1 MTLTLGIDEA
11 GRGPVIGPMVIA
23 GIVATPEQAEQLR
36 NIGVKDSKLIPPRIR
51 EDMFDMIKK
60 IVTSYKIIIIPP
72 KEIDEALESQELNL
86 NKLEALKSALIINE
100 LKPEKAILDA
110 PSVNTEAYE
119 NQVKFYLKNKDI
131 EFITENKADMNYIEV
146 GAASILAKVTRDN
159 EMEKLKKKYGE
170 MGPGYPS
177 NPITQ
182 AFLKQNWNKHPEI
195 FRKTW
200 ETYKKIAVAKSQKEL
215 GEF

>member
-11 GRGPVIGPMVIA
+11 GRGPVIGPMVMA
-23 GIVATPEQAEQLR
+23 GVVVTEEQTEQLR

-51 EDMFDMIKK
+51 EDMFEMIKK

-72 KEIDEALESQELNL
+72 KEIDDALESPDLNL

-110 PSVNTEAYE
+110 PSINTKAYE
-119 NQVKFYLKNKDI
+119 DQVKFYLKNKDI
-131 EFITENKADMNYIEV
+131 IFVTENKADLNYIEV
-146 GAASILAKVTRDN
+146 GAASILAKVTRDA
-159 EMEKLKKKYGE
+159 EIEKIRKKYGE
-170 MGPGYPS
+170 IGPGYPS

-182 AFLKQNWNKHPEI
+182 AFLKQNWEKHPEI

-200 ETYKKIAVAKSQKEL
+200 ETYKKIARAKSQKEL
-215 GEF
+215 GEY

>member
-11 GRGPVIGPMVIA
+11 GRGPVIGPMVMA
-23 GIVATPEQAEQLR
+23 GVVVNEEQTEQLR
-36 NIGVKDSKLIPPRIR
+36 NIGVKDSKLIPPGLR

-72 KEIDEALESQELNL
+72 KEIDDALESPDLNL

-110 PSVNTEAYE
+110 PSVNTQAYE
-119 NQVKFYLKNKDI
+119 DQVKFYLKNKNI
-131 EFITENKADMNYIEV
+131 KFITENKADLNYVEV
-146 GAASILAKVTRDN
+146 GAASILAKVTRDR
-159 EMEKLKKKYGE
+159 EIEKIRKKYGE
-170 MGPGYPS
+170 VGPGYPS

-182 AFLKQNWNKHPEI
+182 AFLRQNWEKHPEI

-200 ETYKKIAVAKSQKEL
+200 ETYKKIAIAKNQKKL
-215 GEF
+215 KEF

>member
-23 GIVATPEQAEQLR
+23 GVVVTEEQMEQLR
-36 NIGVKDSKLIPPRIR
+36 SIGVKDSKLIPPRIR

-60 IVTSYKIIIIPP
+60 IVTSHKIIIIPP

-110 PSVNTEAYE
+110 PSVNTKAYE
-119 NQVKFYLKNKDI
+119 DQVKFYLKNKDI
-131 EFITENKADMNYIEV
+131 KFITENKADMNYIEV

-182 AFLKQNWNKHPEI
+182 AFLKQNWEKHPEI

-200 ETYKKIAVAKSQKEL
+200 ETYKKIAVAKSQKKL
-215 GEF
+215 GEY